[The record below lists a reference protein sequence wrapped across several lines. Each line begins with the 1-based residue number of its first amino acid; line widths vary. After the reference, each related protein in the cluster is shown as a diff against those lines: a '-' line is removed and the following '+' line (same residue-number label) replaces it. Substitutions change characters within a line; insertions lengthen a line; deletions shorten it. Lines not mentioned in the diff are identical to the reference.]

1 MASRNSQERPR
12 GVALGVVRQ
21 YALNRD
27 PPLGEG
33 EDHALKESSSRRRFL
48 VWQCLDVGEAA
59 MVIDRDVDVI
69 VATRRPRS
77 LLPSPTG
84 LLEAWVESLASTLRD
99 ASKSFHVEMDEL
111 TRAFPLVADNGTRR
125 AVEASEHR

>member
-1 MASRNSQERPR
+1 
-12 GVALGVVRQ
+12 
-21 YALNRD
+21 
-27 PPLGEG
+27 
-33 EDHALKESSSRRRFL
+33 
-48 VWQCLDVGEAA
+48 
-59 MVIDRDVDVI
+59 VDVI
-69 VATRRPRS
+69 VAARRPRS

-99 ASKSFHVEMDEL
+99 ASKSLHVEMDEL